1 MKKTMKSFKFL
12 ALTMGVCG
20 AALCAPMHDA
30 RAEAFNPEQVK
41 ELESLFKKFLSEN
54 PELILKSVDDFR
66 VSEEKKT
73 QQSAQEN
80 LANYAEYFA
89 DNGLPIA
96 GNPDGDV
103 TLIEYF
109 DYNCGY
115 CRKAYADVMTL
126 LKEDKNLR
134 VVFQEMPILS
144 PSSKIMAEYAM
155 AAHEQGKYFEM
166 HQALMD
172 YRGGQG
178 DEAYIKLA
186 TDLGLDIEKLKAD
199 AKSAS
204 ISASIDKS
212 SSMAKDLGIRGT
224 PGFVIGNEIYPGYIG
239 IDSLRKAV
247 EKARSV
253 QGKK

>member
-1 MKKTMKSFKFL
+1 M
-12 ALTMGVCG
+12 
-20 AALCAPMHDA
+20 
-30 RAEAFNPEQVK
+30 
-41 ELESLFKKFLSEN
+41 
-54 PELILKSVDDFR
+54 
-66 VSEEKKT
+66 
-73 QQSAQEN
+73 
-80 LANYAEYFA
+80 
-89 DNGLPIA
+89 
-96 GNPDGDV
+96 
-103 TLIEYF
+103 
-109 DYNCGY
+109 
-115 CRKAYADVMTL
+115 
-126 LKEDKNLR
+126 
-134 VVFQEMPILS
+134 VFQEMPILS

-186 TDLGLDIEKLKAD
+186 KGLGLDIEKLKAD

-204 ISASIDKS
+204 VSASIDKS

>member
-1 MKKTMKSFKFL
+1 MNKTMKNFKFL
-12 ALTMGVCG
+12 ALTMGVCS
-20 AALCAPMHDA
+20 AALFAPVHDA
-30 RAEAFNPEQVK
+30 RADAFTPEQVK
-41 ELESLFKKFLSEN
+41 ELESLFKKFLAEN
-54 PELILKSVDDFR
+54 PESILKSVDDFR
-66 VSEEKKT
+66 VTEEKKT

-89 DNGLPIA
+89 DKGLPTA

-103 TLIEYF
+103 TLVEYF

-115 CRKAYADVMTL
+115 CRKAYADVMAL
-126 LKEDKNLR
+126 LKEDANLR

-144 PSSKIMAEYAM
+144 PSSKIMAGYAM

-178 DEAYIKLA
+178 DEAYMKLA
-186 TDLGLDIEKLKAD
+186 KGLGLDVEKLKVD
-199 AKSAS
+199 AKSSS

-212 SSMAKDLGIRGT
+212 SAMARDLGIRGT
-224 PGFVIGNEIYPGYIG
+224 PGFVVGNEIYPGYIG
-239 IDSLRKAV
+239 LDSLRKAV
-247 EKARSV
+247 EKARSE
-253 QGKK
+253 QANK

>member
-1 MKKTMKSFKFL
+1 M